1 MQDRIESPTSPTP
14 LAGAARARVSSRYKW
29 WVVFMLWFVCFFNY
43 ADRQAIFAVF
53 PKLKEEFGFD
63 TVQLGFIGSAFMW
76 VYAFGAPAAGL
87 ICDRFRRKDLILGG
101 CLFWSFVTVTTG
113 WCSRFWHFVTVRA
126 LEGFGETFYFPASM
140 SLVSDYHDKRT
151 RSRALSFHQSSV
163 YLGTILGSWIGAW
176 FAEHVGWRY
185 GFFLFGGLGM
195 LLALALYRFLQEP
208 PRGASDGDSGGP
220 AARGAAAGTL
230 SVRETL
236 RVIFGSPAVPL
247 LMLAFVGANFVA
259 TIFLTWTPTFLVEK
273 FGFRLSSAGLS
284 GTVFI
289 HLASAASVP
298 LAGALAD
305 RLTRGFA
312 GGRMLVQAV
321 GLLAGA
327 AFVVLVGK
335 TADTTTLILAMTAFG
350 VCKGFYDS
358 GIFASIFD
366 AIESRARGTAAGLM
380 NTVGWGGGALGPVF
394 VGWASKYG
402 AKPTEVE
409 NMSDAIAFGG
419 IIYLGSAALVVAAM
433 FLFARQRRREEAR

>member
-1 MQDRIESPTSPTP
+1 MTPRHAAPHPSP
-14 LAGAARARVSSRYKW
+14 RYKW

-53 PKLKEEFGFD
+53 PTLRAEFGFD
-63 TVQLGFIGSAFMW
+63 TVELGLIGSAFMW
-76 VYAFGAPAAGL
+76 VYAGAAPAAGF
-87 ICDRFRRKDLILGG
+87 IGDRLRRKDLILGG

-113 WCSRFWHFVTVRA
+113 WCSKLWHFVTVRA
-126 LEGFGETFYFPASM
+126 MEGFGETFYFPASM

-163 YLGTILGSWIGAW
+163 YLGTILGSWVGAW

-185 GFFLFGGLGM
+185 GFYLFGGLGM
-195 LLALALYRFLQEP
+195 VLAVVLYRFLREP
-208 PRGASDGDSGGP
+208 
-220 AARGAAAGTL
+220 ARGEADASAGDPAPQAAAPGNL
-230 SVRETL
+230 SIGETL
-236 RVIFGSPAVPL
+236 RVVFRSPVVPL

-273 FGFRLSSAGLS
+273 FGFRLASAGLS

-289 HLASAASVP
+289 HLASAGSVP

-312 GGRMLVQAV
+312 GGRMLVQAA

-327 AFVVLVGK
+327 AFVVLVGR

-350 VCKGFYDS
+350 ACKGFYDS
-358 GIFASIFD
+358 GIFASLFD
-366 AIESRARGTAAGLM
+366 AIEPRARGTAAGLM

-394 VGWASKYG
+394 VGWISKYG
-402 AKPTEVE
+402 DKPTEVE

-419 IIYLGSAALVVAAM
+419 VVYLAAAAMVAAAMLLLARRSRQGSA
-433 FLFARQRRREEAR
+433 R